1 TAAMTTILIA
11 RLYRYSTRRNTRKM
25 PPATLG
31 SSPTKVAPTAR
42 AARSPRIR
50 WPATPLLWRCRAG
63 ATRAPPNAHRA
74 ARAPHR
80 APVADRGDHVVARP
94 AAREL
99 EHARHLLVLA
109 REPRVGVG
117 ERDRAQPDVAAFEEH
132 DASILRARF
141 SSSRTT
147 CPAPA
152 ACTRRRPKPSSSTSC
167 PPTHRRA
174 RARTPICTSRS
185 AGSPPPTP

>member
-1 TAAMTTILIA
+1 MTLTARSLSSKLRSASSSPESVSTTRCGSAIGCLAPRMPWRDSASACGAVVGAADGACAHPMAPTTKTAAMTTILIA

-80 APVADRGDHVVARP
+80 APAADRGDHVVARP

-117 ERDRAQPDVAAFEEH
+117 E
-132 DASILRARF
+132 
-141 SSSRTT
+141 
-147 CPAPA
+147 
-152 ACTRRRPKPSSSTSC
+152 
-167 PPTHRRA
+167 
-174 RARTPICTSRS
+174 
-185 AGSPPPTP
+185 